1 MRVSSVKV
9 KLVGE
14 DILSIINEFVKIDG
28 LNLNKITI
36 CDGILIEGN
45 FKKGFNVDF
54 SLKVNILECL
64 NGNIIGKLSNLKVMK
79 LGLFRM
85 IRSLILKKLIKEFN
99 DKGIIT
105 DRDKVIIDIKK
116 VLKDVPF
123 VDIDLHDVFI
133 KKDELWVEAENI
145 NVSLKG
151 ELVKEINS
159 EDKVEDVEEPKEIIT
174 INKVN
179 DNYSKGREFLVN
191 NLPEKS
197 KNFKDYIFLL
207 PDIISLIY
215 RLLKDER
222 VPLKTKVILSSSI
235 AYIVFP
241 TDIIPNNI
249 PFIGVIDELGVA
261 FFALNSVVND
271 VPMNVI
277 MENWEGKNNILL
289 VLKGGL
295 EYLIN
300 FTGAKNVERLYQVIN
315 EMSTL

>member
-36 CDGILIEGN
+36 SDGILIEGN

-54 SLKVNILECL
+54 SLKVNILECS

-151 ELVKEINS
+151 ELVKEINA
-159 EDKVEDVEEPKEIIT
+159 EDKVEDIEESKEIIT

-271 VPMNVI
+271 VPMNII

-300 FTGAKNVERLYQVIN
+300 FTGAKNVERLYQVVN